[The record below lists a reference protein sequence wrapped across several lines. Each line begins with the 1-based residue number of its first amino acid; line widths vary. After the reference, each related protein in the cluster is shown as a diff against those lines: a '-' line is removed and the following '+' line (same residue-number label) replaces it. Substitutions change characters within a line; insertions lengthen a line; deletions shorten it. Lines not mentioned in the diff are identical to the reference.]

1 MKFIEKKHNRGGIF
15 LVDSQSPRNTRKLK
29 KGEKP
34 AMKLRFASAI
44 AALALLA
51 CGPSA
56 RAQDRDDNLPVLRSA
71 ADAGD
76 LRGLFALGNRFFPG
90 QGAERDSQQPLA
102 YFRAAAHQAIAPP
115 HTHLGLLPER

>member
-29 KGEKP
+29 KGEKTV
-34 AMKLRFASAI
+34 MKLRFASAI

-56 RAQDRDDNLPVLRSA
+56 RAQDRDDNLTVLRSA
-71 ADAGD
+71 ADAAD
-76 LRGLFALGNRFFPG
+76 LRGMFALGHRFLHR
-90 QGAERDSQQPLA
+90 QGVERDDQQALP
-102 YFRAAAHQAIAPP
+102 YFRAGAHHGYESA
-115 HTHLGLLPER
+115 